1 MARAKRILPEQIE
14 SARKMLQALPAK
26 ETGKS
31 KEEAAAS
38 LAREIQAAL
47 KKGYSLKELS
57 GLVKK
62 EGVGISAS
70 VMKSTVGETEH
81 KRQKKSA
88 EKSTDAAPLS
98 GQDDASK

>member
-1 MARAKRILPEQIE
+1 M
-14 SARKMLQALPAK
+14 
-26 ETGKS
+26 
-31 KEEAAAS
+31 
-38 LAREIQAAL
+38 AREIQAAL

-81 KRQKKSA
+81 KRQKKRVQKKARMRLHFQGRMTLQNSSKLFQIKYSSYA
-88 EKSTDAAPLS
+88 LMCPLICT
-98 GQDDASK
+98 GFIK